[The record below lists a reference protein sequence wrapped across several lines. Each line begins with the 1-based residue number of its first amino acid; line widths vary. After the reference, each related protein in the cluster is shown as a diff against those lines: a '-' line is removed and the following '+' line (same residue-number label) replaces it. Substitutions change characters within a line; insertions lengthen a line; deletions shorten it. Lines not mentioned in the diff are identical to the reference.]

1 MALLREGKSHI
12 SAFVV
17 LQILKTF
24 AGIQTD
30 VPVGEEYEHSEM
42 LMYQAMILEEAGKFD
57 QALDFLDASKDELK
71 DPLGLKEVRARLYLR
86 QGRRQRAE
94 DAYR

>member
-1 MALLREGKSHI
+1 M
-12 SAFVV
+12 AFVI